1 MRTWIITGAS
11 SGIGKG
17 IALEVLKR
25 GDNAVV
31 TARDTKRLKEIAELY
46 PENAYPISLEVTDA
60 SMRKA
65 VVAAAME
72 RFGRVDVLINNAGR
86 GYHCPVE
93 DSRED
98 EIRLLFETNYF
109 GPVSLIQEALP
120 IMRKQGSGVIANV
133 SSMGVHFKEAVG
145 NAFYTSSKM
154 ALDEFSRVLRNEVMP
169 FGIQVMVIEPGTF
182 RTNFR
187 LGGVSPRAERN
198 NAYLDTAYASADYLK
213 ANPHNQKGDP
223 EKAGKVIV
231 DAVYQEVVP
240 KYLVLGGGMV
250 ETEIA
255 SLQARI
261 EEVRKCSEI
270 APLTDYPE

>member
-11 SGIGKG
+11 SGIGKAV
-17 IALEVLKR
+17 ALEVLKR
-25 GDNAVV
+25 GDNAVI
-31 TARDTKRLKEIAELY
+31 TARDTARLKEITEQY
-46 PENAYPISLEVTDA
+46 PKTACPIALEITDA
-60 SMRKA
+60 AMRKE
-65 VVAAAME
+65 VVHAATE

-86 GYHCPVE
+86 GYHCPIE
-93 DSRED
+93 DSSED

-109 GPVSLIQEALP
+109 GPVRLTQEVLP
-120 IMRKQGSGVIANV
+120 IMREQGFGVISNV
-133 SSMGVHFKEAVG
+133 SSMGVHFPDAVG

-154 ALDEFSRVLRNEVMP
+154 ALDEFSRVLRNEVKP

-187 LGGVSPRAERN
+187 LGGISPKAERN
-198 NAYLDTAYASADYLK
+198 DAYLETAYASADYLK

-223 EKAGKVIV
+223 QKAGKVIV
-231 DAVYQEVVP
+231 DAVCQETVP

-261 EEVRKCSEI
+261 EDVRKCAGI
-270 APLTDYPE
+270 APLTDYS